1 MNILKNGKI
10 RLAFDKKGFIKS
22 LKYGD
27 KEYISAAM
35 PVFNIAFRDKSG
47 TQTTVD
53 AFATECTACE
63 IGDNSIT

>member
-27 KEYISAAM
+27 KEYISRQPLTHLKQNAPHA
-35 PVFNIAFRDKSG
+35 
-47 TQTTVD
+47 
-53 AFATECTACE
+53 
-63 IGDNSIT
+63 NSAIIQ